1 MKSIYKWLGLG
12 VAALGIAGKTHAIS
26 YNLGSLISSG
36 NSISIGDKI
45 FDDFNFTS
53 SQFDPASATVIPS
66 VDAAGVYYLTLTGP
80 FVTWGGSSAGFEFG
94 YSVATSSGQNLITS
108 IDQSFV
114 LSAGGTGGTI
124 DIQENAHT
132 GSPVGSVVANS
143 ALSFASGN
151 PPTIDL
157 EDPSAESG
165 DDLLVDLGS
174 NKLFIV
180 TEVAFASLRGGIV
193 GPSVI
198 SQSFH
203 QSPQMVDET
212 GATAL
217 LLGSAL
223 FGVGYFRRKL
233 R

>member
-1 MKSIYKWLGLG
+1 MNSFSKWLGLG
-12 VAALGIAGKTHAIS
+12 VAVLALAGKTHAIS

-53 SQFDPASATVIPS
+53 SQYDPASATVVPS

-80 FVTWGGSSAGFEFG
+80 FVTWNGGTGAFEFG
-94 YSVATSSGQNLITS
+94 YSVATTSGQNLISS

-132 GSPVGSVVANS
+132 GSAAGPIVANS
-143 ALSFASGN
+143 NLSFASGN

-180 TEVAFASLRGGIV
+180 TEVAFASLRGGII
-193 GPSVI
+193 GPSVV

-203 QSPQMVDET
+203 QTPQLVNEGGM
-212 GATAL
+212 TAL

-223 FGVGYFRRKL
+223 FGVGFFRRKL